1 MKQLTTLLLAVGL
14 GAAGALAQNVT
25 VMLKDGTSQK
35 FNADYISEISFKE
48 IPDAPDAV
56 QLTNVSVYGIYGSE
70 AILTF
75 TNEEGVEVNV
85 DFYGPEDAMWL
96 KEGTYT
102 VNDTMT
108 PMTVCNDDSYTYVT
122 VGGEKKAVTS
132 GQVTVAVDSEEVYT
146 VSLDFTL
153 ADGSNFL
160 AEYKGKVQGYSKT
173 INVALASAS
182 YNSNEQP
189 KGDFYVIFD
198 SADWDYHMTLVFTA
212 ESDATLLPAGTYTVT
227 EDRRPGTFSFEK
239 SSVEHYR
246 PNWDSKFVG
255 GSNVVV
261 EKDGDNY
268 KMTFRMELANGRILN
283 ATFDGTISGTPTFKE
298 EVPIREATL
307 SAMKYYNNGPLP
319 AGQFMLKFN
328 DSAWSLEGRIDLIAD
343 PSAKTLPAGTY
354 TYSESGEPGTL
365 GPGSYVDVY
374 QPSSASL
381 KLKEGSTITVEIEEG
396 VYSITMDLKFSD
408 DSVGKF
414 TYNGQIEGT
423 PEFEQP
429 TVEVL
434 EFDKCNGTAWDTD
447 GNITL
452 EFNFSSDRYKSLQL
466 DTYGNAP
473 MALSEGVFT
482 VGESSGSEKYISS
495 TPSSTAWIEDGN
507 RVGLKSGTMTV
518 SKQGTEYTIEM
529 DFTLDDN
536 DSTPIKGTYNGP
548 VPVELFGL

>member
-56 QLTNVSVYGIYGSE
+56 QLTNVSVFGIYGSE

-96 KEGTYT
+96 NEGAYN
-102 VNDTMT
+102 VNDTMD
-108 PMTVCNDDSYTYVT
+108 PMTVCTDDRYTYVT

-132 GQVTVAVDSEEVYT
+132 GQATVAVDSEEVYT

-160 AEYKGKVQGYSKT
+160 AEYKGKVVEYSKT

-182 YNSNEQP
+182 YNSNAQP
-189 KGDFYVIFD
+189 KGDFYVSFD
-198 SADWDYHMTLVFTA
+198 SEDWKYHMTVVFTG
-212 ESDATLLPAGTYTVT
+212 ESDATVLSAGTYTVT

-239 SSVEHYR
+239 SSVEHYG

-261 EKDGDNY
+261 EKEGDNY

-283 ATFDGTISGTPTFKE
+283 ATFEGAISGTPSFKDNV
-298 EVPIREATL
+298 EVFEGTINE
-307 SAMKYYNNGPLP
+307 MYYYDKELP
-319 AGQFMLKFN
+319 AGQFWIKGNNSDWTF
-328 DSAWSLEGRIDLIAD
+328 DTRFDYVAD
-343 PSAKTLPAGTY
+343 PTAKTLPAGVY
-354 TYSESGEPGTL
+354 TYSESGEPGTF
-365 GPGSYVDVY
+365 GSGSYVDIY
-374 QPSSASL
+374 DPYRTM
-381 KLKEGSTITVEIEEG
+381 KMREGSTITVTLNDG
-396 VYSITMDLKFSD
+396 VYTFEMDLTFTD
-408 DSVGKF
+408 DSKAKI
-414 TYNGQIEGT
+414 TYSGEISGT
-423 PEFEQP
+423 PKFEQP

-548 VPVELFGL
+548 VPVKLFGL

>member
-48 IPDAPDAV
+48 IPDAPEAV

-85 DFYGPEDAMWL
+85 DFYGPADAMWL
-96 KEGTYT
+96 SEGTYN
-102 VNDTMT
+102 VNDTMD
-108 PMTVCNDDSYTYVT
+108 PMTVCNDDRYTYVT

-132 GQVTVAVDSEEVYT
+132 GQATVTVDSEEVYT

-153 ADGSNFL
+153 ADGSDFL
-160 AEYKGKVQGYSKT
+160 AEYKGKVVEYSKT

-189 KGDFYVIFD
+189 MGDFYVIFD
-198 SADWDYHMTLVFTA
+198 SADYNYHMTLVFTA

-283 ATFDGTISGTPTFKE
+283 ATFDGTISGTPTFKDNV
-298 EVPIREATL
+298 EVFEGTVNE
-307 SAMKYYNNGPLP
+307 MYYYDKELP
-319 AGQFMLKFN
+319 AGQFWIKGNNSDWTF
-328 DSAWSLEGRIDLIAD
+328 DTRFDYVAD
-343 PSAKTLPAGTY
+343 PTAKTLPAGVY
-354 TYSESGEPGTL
+354 TYSESGEPGTF
-365 GPGSYVDVY
+365 GSGSYVDIY
-374 QPSSASL
+374 DPYRTM
-381 KLKEGSTITVEIEEG
+381 KMKEGSTITVTLNDG
-396 VYSITMDLKFSD
+396 VYTFEMDLTFTD
-408 DSVGKF
+408 DSKAKI
-414 TYNGQIEGT
+414 TYSGEISGT
-423 PEFEQP
+423 PKFEQA

-434 EFDKCNGTAWDTD
+434 EFDKCEGTSWMD

-452 EFNFSSDRYKSLQL
+452 DFGFTSDRTRVFQV
-466 DTYGNAP
+466 DTWGNGYT
-473 MALSEGVFT
+473 ALAEGEFT
-482 VGESSGSEKYISS
+482 VGGTESKHIDSNPSYTKWIVDGKS
-495 TPSSTAWIEDGN
+495 TGVKDG
-507 RVGLKSGTMTV
+507 GTMTV
-518 SKQGTEYTIEM
+518 TKENDTNYRIEF
-529 DFTLDDN
+529 DFTLDDD
-536 DSTPIKGTYNGP
+536 DSTPIKGTYTGP
-548 VPVELFGL
+548 VPIELNEL